1 MNPTPLHRR
10 LLLSFALL
18 SALVAAARQTETAG
32 PTNAPP
38 PVDALP
44 LTNAV
49 FETQETTPSN
59 EVNGVEEFLGT
70 NGVGEASEP
79 SETNAGAPGSDLAQN
94 RGRPG
99 AKGRTYDGRQ
109 SRRNRLARE
118 QERRSSSPADTRAGT
133 DSSTNGPGK
142 LDYEAFR
149 VIVRLNIFDPNRQPG
164 RVARPAAPARSEYFT
179 LVGTMSYE
187 KGTFAFFSGSDSR
200 YEKAL
205 RLSDSIAGYKL
216 TNIDLAAESVKL
228 ASGTN
233 GFELRM
239 GMQMRREEEGEWR
252 RAAAPASYAASSS
265 SESTTTTTATDAAAS
280 GSESETIKRMMQR
293 REKE

>member
-1 MNPTPLHRR
+1 L
-10 LLLSFALL
+10 ALL
-18 SALVAAARQTETAG
+18 SALVAAARQTETVG

-38 PVDALP
+38 LIDALP

-49 FETQETTPSN
+49 FETQDTTPSN
-59 EVNGVEEFLGT
+59 EVYGVEEFLGT

-79 SETNAGAPGSDLAQN
+79 SEANAGAPGSDLAQN

-109 SRRNRLARE
+109 SRRNRFARE
-118 QERRSSSPADTRAGT
+118 QERRGSSPAESRAGT

-142 LDYEAFR
+142 LDYDAFR

-164 RVARPAAPARSEYFT
+164 RLPRQAAPIRSEYFT

-205 RLSDSIAGYKL
+205 RLSDSIAGYKI

-239 GMQMRREEEGEWR
+239 GMQMRREQEGEWQP
-252 RAAAPASYAASSS
+252 AAAPASLAASSS
-265 SESTTTTTATDAAAS
+265 SESTTTTTTDAAAS